1 MQYILLG
8 CVIILSVL
16 GALEVIR
23 IISYSITKVPKNT
36 FTMLVHVKNENE
48 CEYIIESLIE
58 RIRWNSIDFNVLILY
73 PRQNTGIKTV
83 AEKLIS
89 KYSNI
94 SLLTYEDLNYNH
106 IINL

>member
-16 GALEVIR
+16 GTLEVIR
-23 IISYSITKVPKNT
+23 MVSYSFTKVPENT
-36 FTMLVHVKNENE
+36 FTMLVHVKSENE

-73 PRQNTGIKTV
+73 QRQNPGIKTV

-89 KYSNI
+89 KYNNI